1 MVIEIEKSKQKRMQ
15 RAVVAARE
23 EWQEKKENIT
33 K

>member
-15 RAVVAARE
+15 RVARE